1 MKQQVLR
8 RPVHEW
14 VLQCRSSTNLLSPS
28 KKEEF
33 YYRRVNALKII
44 CLNSPYTSSRKKL
57 LIEHATI
64 LLEFISERLDR
75 SMTIPVHINEI
86 SEETKLAASRVRTV
100 FRFLEAVRILN
111 YSKGIISIYK
121 VPDLF
126 PSEEH
131 QL

>member
-14 VLQCRSSTNLLSPS
+14 VLQCRSSNNLLSPS

-33 YYRRVNALKII
+33 YLRRVNALKLI
-44 CLNSPYTSSRKKL
+44 CLNLQYTSSKKKL

-64 LLEFISERLDR
+64 ILEFISERLDR
-75 SMTIPVHINEI
+75 SMTIPIHITEI
-86 SEETKLAASRVRTV
+86 SEETKLAISRVRTV
-100 FRFLEAVRILN
+100 FHFLEAVRILN

-121 VPDLF
+121 VPELF
-126 PSEEH
+126 PSKDH